1 MPIRFRCPNCTQLM
15 GIARRKAGSR
25 VPCPR
30 CARDVVVPANDE
42 VEVPPAPRVPVP
54 VPAELPLLD
63 RPDFDEEV
71 ARADRPA
78 SRPQDGALSV
88 LGARRPPTPGEAVEY
103 DVEPVDPKRV
113 SPAGGFILTSA
124 QATLLILAAILAMV
138 LAFGAGLLVGKFFL

>member
-1 MPIRFRCPNCTQLM
+1 MPIRFRCPHCAQLM
-15 GIARRKAGSR
+15 GIARRKAGTN

-30 CARDVVVPANDE
+30 CAKGVVVPADDE
-42 VEVPPAPRVPVP
+42 YDAPPAPRVPAPPSEV
-54 VPAELPLLD
+54 PLLD

-71 ARADRPA
+71 ERHDRPVPVP
-78 SRPQDGALSV
+78 RDGALSV

-113 SPAGGFILTSA
+113 SPAGGFVLTSA